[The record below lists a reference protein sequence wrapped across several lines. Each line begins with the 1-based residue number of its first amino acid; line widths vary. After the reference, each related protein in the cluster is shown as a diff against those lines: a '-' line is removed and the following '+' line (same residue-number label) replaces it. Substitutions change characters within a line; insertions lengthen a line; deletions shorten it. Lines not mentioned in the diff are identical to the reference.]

1 MPGTAEGASSTAA
14 SCVRYLGGWLPPPS
28 LLTGSP
34 GCWGLGDDVLG
45 QKAGV
50 RISFGSWLEEECRS
64 RKMTL

>member
-1 MPGTAEGASSTAA
+1 MCVVPG
-14 SCVRYLGGWLPPPS
+14 WPLPPPA
-28 LLTGSP
+28 LLASSA

-50 RISFGSWLEEECRS
+50 RISFGSWLEEERRS